1 MFWHIS
7 PIEIPMSH
15 TQDSL
20 TELMEKVNHTIQN
33 IDSSKASVARAE
45 LQRVLENLE
54 KPIAEP
60 VSQITRGRPRG
71 SKNTRRDPSV
81 FEYALA
87 FPGGVT
93 PINKR
98 KCKRCN
104 IAGTGHNAATCPLKN
119 Q

>member
-1 MFWHIS
+1 
-7 PIEIPMSH
+7 
-15 TQDSL
+15 
-20 TELMEKVNHTIQN
+20 
-33 IDSSKASVARAE
+33 
-45 LQRVLENLE
+45 LENLE

-93 PINKR
+93 PINKG